1 MDTTLTIKLPKK
13 LRDEAKETAEVLG
26 LPLTTVIQRQL
37 KDFVEKQEITFTTP
51 VLLHRTSVRALSKDA
66 RQKLARAKRLPRSGF
81 VDL

>member
-1 MDTTLTIKLPKK
+1 MNTTLTIKLPKK

-37 KDFVEKQEITFTTP
+37 KDFVEKREISFTMP
-51 VLLHRTSVRALSKDA
+51 VSLHRTSVRALSKDTQ
-66 RQKLARAKRLPRSGF
+66 QKLARAKRLSQSRF

>member
-13 LRDEAKETAEVLG
+13 LRDEAKETAAALG

-37 KDFVEKQEITFTTP
+37 EDFVEKREITFTAP
-51 VLLHRTSVRALSKDA
+51 VFFHRVSVRALSKDA
-66 RQKLARAKRLPRSGF
+66 KQKLTHAKRLARSEF